1 VHPVRRTPGAAIIA
15 SGAMATVGV
24 IGSHLAGDFFL
35 GVDLLV
41 VSMLVNF
48 LLMCA
53 SVLAL
58 PRTNP
63 TLAAGL
69 SVFADARARAAVAVA
84 GLLLLGLFLT
94 VHVWKD
100 LTAPAAAWYFRS
112 TPVWGLVMLAGSAIY
127 AREVAA
133 LRRSGVDLKARFS
146 VLPPE

>member
-1 VHPVRRTPGAAIIA
+1 MNFPLLPGSTIGIL
-15 SGAMATVGV
+15 
-24 IGSHLAGDFFL
+24 GSHWAGDFFL
-35 GVDLLV
+35 GIDIMII
-41 VSMLVNF
+41 SMLVNF

-63 TLAAGL
+63 TLAAGM
-69 SVFADARARAAVAVA
+69 SVFADPRKRTAVAVA
-84 GLLLLGLFLT
+84 GLVLLGLFLA

-112 TPVWGLVMLAGSAIY
+112 TPVWGLVMVAGSLIY
-127 AREVAA
+127 RREVAA
-133 LRRSGVDLKARFS
+133 LKRSGVSLSERFS